1 MMLSY
6 LLLLCTLYLV
16 WSFNLSCL
24 VFLIE
29 QGYFSHKFWTRSLR
43 STFVMPPFAIFVFS
57 VIFFKESVCVNWEN
71 LKMVMTKRK
80 D

>member
-43 STFVMPPFAIFVFS
+43 STFVMPPFAILVYS
-57 VIFFKESVCVNWEN
+57 VIFFKESVSVNWEN

>member
-29 QGYFSHKFWTRSLR
+29 QGYFNHKFWTRSLR
-43 STFVMPPFAIFVFS
+43 STFVMPPFAILVYS
-57 VIFFKESVCVNWEN
+57 VIFFKESVSVNWEN

>member
-1 MMLSY
+1 MILSY

-43 STFVMPPFAIFVFS
+43 STFVTPPFAILVYS
-57 VIFFKESVCVNWEN
+57 VIFFKESVSVNWEN